1 MHSRRIDF
9 NKAAARFNGNL
20 GARFNHDFLSRFH
33 MDLCTRFI
41 DPNFARFDM
50 QRAFNTQHLLAR
62 YRFST
67 LPLDRQVL
75 VMLNLAELVI
85 FNGQMLVVTNDRGV
99 VVFNQTIEVFLRMQ
113 VDLLFAR
120 LVFKTELVKPF
131 PLVRLGAQHGFGFVL
146 WQAVWWRIG
155 RMIGASGDNRLVWVT
170 V

>member
-1 MHSRRIDF
+1 
-9 NKAAARFNGNL
+9 
-20 GARFNHDFLSRFH
+20 

-41 DPNFARFDM
+41 DPNFACFHM

-67 LPLDRQVL
+67 FPLHRQV
-75 VMLNLAELVI
+75 
-85 FNGQMLVVTNDRGV
+85 LVVTNDRGV

-120 LVFKTELVKPF
+120 LVFKTELVKAL

-146 WQAVWWRIG
+146 RQGVWRRVG
-155 RMIGASGDNRLVWVT
+155 RMISAASDNRLVWVT

>member
-1 MHSRRIDF
+1 MYLIACFTDPDLTRLDIKRAFHHECFAS
-9 NKAAARFNGNL
+9 FNG
-20 GARFNHDFLSRFH
+20 
-33 MDLCTRFI
+33 
-41 DPNFARFDM
+41 
-50 QRAFNTQHLLAR
+50 
-62 YRFST
+62 FST

-75 VMLNLAELVI
+75 VVLNLGKLVI
-85 FNGQMLVVTNDRGV
+85 FNGQMLVVANDRGV

-146 WQAVWWRIG
+146 WQSVWRRVG
-155 RMIGASGDNRLVWVT
+155 RMIGASGDNRLVRVT